1 MIALLCL
8 FFGICPSPEPS
19 SLGDY
24 GDAPDGTPTG
34 YDQTPNYNPI
44 TSGYALTG
52 SFPTLTA
59 NDGAWVSNTNTVT
72 LGPSVSNE
80 VSATDPNDPD
90 GEPNILV
97 PQHSNRDS
105 DDGLELD
112 ICPFTPPLGPVTTPP
127 FGTSKCSRN
136 ITVYSNVGGTFYLNL
151 LADFNRNGMWGG
163 ESFGH
168 PEWVIENQQVIIDPV
183 VDNIAKIA
191 LPDDANNEWIWMRI
205 AITTQPIQVSDWDG
219 TGEFNSGEI
228 EDHIL
233 LPIDGVLSY
242 NATTLSAPTGQVL
255 VPPYVVD
262 PTDDVDIAGVDGV
275 PGSFD
280 VTGNLSGPQGTFV
293 ATCPTVSSSG
303 PSHMYPVSTTCSVTA
318 TIVEPG
324 QYCWDITLTET
335 TGNYDPS
342 MVALLDDIPDECF
355 TVVEITII
363 PCTFHDCGNGV
374 LRP

>member
-1 MIALLCL
+1 MRSISIAIIIAIIILIIIIIIALLCL

-24 GDAPDGTPTG
+24 GDAPDGTMTG
-34 YDQTPNYNPI
+34 YPEKFDFI
-44 TSGYALTG
+44 DTG
-52 SFPTLTA
+52 FAQIGNFPTLFK
-59 NDGAWVSNTNTVT
+59 NDGAHT
-72 LGPSVSNE
+72 LNVDE
-80 VSATDPNDPD
+80 VFLGENQGTKEWDADDLNDPD
-90 GEPNILV
+90 GWPNLSV
-97 PQHSNRDS
+97 SGDS
-105 DDGLELD
+105 DDGLTT
-112 ICPFTPPLGPVTTPP
+112 IRNCLGGGAL
-127 FGTSKCSRN
+127 FGH
-136 ITVYSNVGGTFYLNL
+136 SNMPGTFYLNL
-151 LADFNRNGMWGG
+151 LVDLNHDGFWGG
-163 ESFGH
+163 EFHGS
-168 PEWVIENQQVIIDPV
+168 PEWVIPNEEIIIDSTTPRFEHC
-183 VDNIAKIA
+183 IPEHAY
-191 LPDDANNEWIWMRI
+191 LSQTWMRA
-205 AITTQPIQVSDWDG
+205 AITTTSITSSDWDG

-242 NATTLSAPTGQVL
+242 NATTLSAPTGQVA
-255 VPPYVVD
+255 PPVVN

-324 QYCWDITLTET
+324 QYCWDITITET

-363 PCTFHDCGNGV
+363 PCTFHDCDNGV